1 MSGLRTWSWQ
11 ICLPKDFIWARLA
24 YLWAQILLPGRKSN
38 LLDPH
43 SQNLNSKPPSLRSEM
58 IENDL
63 NESLSQLRMI
73 SPDDDSSAHHAQVT
87 AEFGREEM
95 RSPLN
100 WTRHQNLRQ
109 TEICNKIRLF
119 SPFSFRVSSQLSV
132 TCSWASLPRSSQWV
146 EMSLQTRRRVT
157 RPITKHS
164 YNEYQTEIPL
174 MGEIEIPRRSFL
186 VNEQVDVY

>member
-1 MSGLRTWSWQ
+1 
-11 ICLPKDFIWARLA
+11 
-24 YLWAQILLPGRKSN
+24 
-38 LLDPH
+38 
-43 SQNLNSKPPSLRSEM
+43 M

-73 SPDDDSSAHHAQVT
+73 SPDDDSSARHAQVT
-87 AEFGREEM
+87 AELGREAM

-100 WTRHQNLRQ
+100 WTRQNLILNETRQ

-132 TCSWASLPRSSQWV
+132 TCSWASLPRSSQSV